1 MHIKTDFII
10 ICVVFFIFVGCKN
23 KNIASETLPTNL
35 EYQIFDDLGKL
46 KYIASYNKK
55 LLLTQLSTFN
65 ENEKLKYQTIKSTQ
79 SNLTTEERLFNQSG
93 SLENITQYHY
103 LPDGKLGKKE
113 IISNKNKLLLSCS
126 YEYNS
131 DGFLSKV
138 NIYNTDE
145 KKKNIITYDNSLES
159 ATHSVFSDNGEILS
173 TYRETSMN
181 VIFCEYINKRLHQS
195 TTYNKKDG
203 SSEESVFDNFGR
215 LISMKKFDA
224 ANILKEENL
233 YNQGNLSQRNIY
245 KYNKQG
251 LQTEKL
257 EFIGSNDKAEKQFIY
272 SYDKNGR
279 RIKMDVYDANGKI
292 LEYLE

>member
-1 MHIKTDFII
+1 MHVKNAFII
-10 ICVVFFIFVGCKN
+10 IYTVCFIFVGCRN
-23 KNIASETLPTNL
+23 ENIASETLSSSL

-55 LLLTQLSTFN
+55 LLMTQLSVFN
-65 ENEKLKYQTIKSTQ
+65 ESENLKCQIVKSHQ
-79 SNLTTEERLFNQSG
+79 PDLITEERLFNQSG

-103 LPDGKLGKKE
+103 LPDGKLKKKE

-131 DGFLSKV
+131 DGILSKV
-138 NIYNTDE
+138 DIYNTDE
-145 KKKNIITYDNSLES
+145 KKKNIITYDKSLDS
-159 ATHSVFSDNGEILS
+159 ATHSVLSENGEILS
-173 TYRETSMN
+173 TYSETSKN
-181 VIFCEYINKRLHQS
+181 VIFCEYINKQLHQS

-203 SSEESVFDNFGR
+203 SCEESVFDGSGN

-224 ANILKEENL
+224 ENMLKEENL
-233 YNQGNLSQRNIY
+233 YNHGKLSQRNLY

-257 EFIGSNDKAEKQFIY
+257 EFVGNNDKAEKRFIY
-272 SYDKNGR
+272 SYDKNGH
-279 RIKMDVYDANGKI
+279 RIKMDIYDADGKI